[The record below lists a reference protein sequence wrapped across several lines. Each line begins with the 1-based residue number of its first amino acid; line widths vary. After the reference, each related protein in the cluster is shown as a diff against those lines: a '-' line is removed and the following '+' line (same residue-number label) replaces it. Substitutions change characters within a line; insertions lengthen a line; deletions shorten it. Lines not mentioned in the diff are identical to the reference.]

1 MTPPT
6 PLNSSVAPMRSGA
19 TACTL
24 RAKKLRRMSLGIK
37 APRPRAA
44 RRPSITVMRRAG
56 LIGPASS
63 CYRQLVIR
71 GDQEIRMRVF
81 LAGAAGAIG
90 RRLVPLLLRAGHEVT
105 GTTRSAA
112 TATELA
118 RAGVVPAVLDV
129 FDAPALMA
137 AVGAAKP
144 AVVIHQLTD
153 LPRQFDEARIA
164 ASYPKNARIRI
175 EGTRNLIAAAQAAA
189 ARRFIVPPQC
199 EHQGPGS
206 SGQALSAGFCRFGAL
221 YPEHKDAPESRVGL
235 PRGFHRGGFYEVHQ
249 GERRRRHVAA
259 GGQARPHLLGRQAD
273 RLRPARPSRR

>member
-1 MTPPT
+1 
-6 PLNSSVAPMRSGA
+6 
-19 TACTL
+19 
-24 RAKKLRRMSLGIK
+24 
-37 APRPRAA
+37 
-44 RRPSITVMRRAG
+44 
-56 LIGPASS
+56 
-63 CYRQLVIR
+63 
-71 GDQEIRMRVF
+71 MRVF

-175 EGTRNLIAAAQAAA
+175 EGTRNLIAAAQVAA
-189 ARRFIVPPQC
+189 ARRFIVQSIAFAYAGGGEPHPETDPLNLADPARAVTVKGAADMERQVLSASGLDAIVLRYGLLY
-199 EHQGPGS
+199 GPGTWREAS
-206 SGQALSAGFCRFGAL
+206 SGQKPALHVDAAAHAAL
-221 YPEHKDAPESRVGL
+221 LAL
-235 PRGFHRGGFYEVHQ
+235 TRG
-249 GERRRRHVAA
+249 AA
-259 GGQARPHLLGRQAD
+259 GVYNIADDDGAVSIAKARAELGFDPRYRA
-273 RLRPARPSRR
+273 P

>member
-1 MTPPT
+1 
-6 PLNSSVAPMRSGA
+6 
-19 TACTL
+19 
-24 RAKKLRRMSLGIK
+24 
-37 APRPRAA
+37 
-44 RRPSITVMRRAG
+44 
-56 LIGPASS
+56 
-63 CYRQLVIR
+63 
-71 GDQEIRMRVF
+71 MRVF

-189 ARRFIVPPQC
+189 ARRFIVQSIAFAYAGGGKPHPETDPLNLADPARAVTVKGAADMEQ
-199 EHQGPGS
+199 QVLSASGLDGIALRYGLLYGPGTWREAS
-206 SGQALSAGFCRFGAL
+206 SGQKPALHVDAAAHAAL
-221 YPEHKDAPESRVGL
+221 LAL
-235 PRGFHRGGFYEVHQ
+235 TRG
-249 GERRRRHVAA
+249 AA
-259 GGQARPHLLGRQAD
+259 GVYNIADDDGAVSIAKARAELGFDPRYRA
-273 RLRPARPSRR
+273 P